1 MRPLLSLSKHP
12 LLVKVRKQVV
22 ETKCSVA
29 FNLLERWCRERAC
42 VRALVP
48 QGVSPESDQEG
59 STRPSRRTLRFDGG
73 EPRPRSLRR
82 WGEAPC
88 TWRGT
93 AQQSQGG
100 EVCKFLKVINQQVR
114 TFKNL
119 MDNANSCKGVLS
131 ISGVMYSSRASYLII
146 SMLIL
151 FKSLGVFPSNHLFK
165 T

>member
-1 MRPLLSLSKHP
+1 M
-12 LLVKVRKQVV
+12 
-22 ETKCSVA
+22 ETKCFVA
-29 FNLLERWCRERAC
+29 FNLLERWCRAC

-48 QGVSPESDQEG
+48 QGVSPESDQEE
-59 STRPSRRTLRFDGG
+59 STHPSRRTLRFDGG

-100 EVCKFLKVINQQVR
+100 EVCKFLKVIDQQVR

-151 FKSLGVFPSNHLFK
+151 CLGVFTSNHLFK
-165 T
+165 TLISNRSNHLALETR